1 MIAEYNCNHA
11 QKRGQICC
19 KSVQMVR
26 GSSLQNDLLQNL
38 YFNCILNALINIF
51 LSFVAEI
58 ADNASLSCVEET
70 GSSATESDSIGSLR
84 NSSPE
89 NINTVASLTTLAGSC
104 SSKDLGLSHKNKGIS
119 HGNRISSPSPRIN
132 R

>member
-1 MIAEYNCNHA
+1 MKKPNTLNYPILFWNIA
-11 QKRGQICC
+11 KFFQIVFRYL
-19 KSVQMVR
+19 KHLDR
-26 GSSLQNDLLQNL
+26 LLVT
-38 YFNCILNALINIF
+38 ILNALINIF

>member
-1 MIAEYNCNHA
+1 
-11 QKRGQICC
+11 
-19 KSVQMVR
+19 MVR
-26 GSSLQNDLLQNL
+26 GLSLQNDLLQNL

-119 HGNRISSPSPRIN
+119 SHGNRISSPSPRIN

>member
-1 MIAEYNCNHA
+1 ME
-11 QKRGQICC
+11 
-19 KSVQMVR
+19 KSIYQWFR
-26 GSSLQNDLLQNL
+26 DSSKTRSIKYHSLAYLVT
-38 YFNCILNALINIF
+38 ILKALINMF
-51 LSFVAEI
+51 SFFFAEI

>member
-1 MIAEYNCNHA
+1 MLLKQSLLVIVVFYR
-11 QKRGQICC
+11 QKHPRG
-19 KSVQMVR
+19 
-26 GSSLQNDLLQNL
+26 GSIHEIKESFPLKPSLVT
-38 YFNCILNALINIF
+38 ILNALINIF